1 MQSESARY
9 QMTQP
14 PQRTRRPRIPGGGE
28 PRGRYWTDLRVRHTA
43 RDPVAADAAA
53 ARLIEAAEQLGF
65 DLELAKTRP
74 HAPSEPLPE

>member
-1 MQSESARY
+1 
-9 QMTQP
+9 
-14 PQRTRRPRIPGGGE
+14 
-28 PRGRYWTDLRVRHTA
+28 
-43 RDPVAADAAA
+43 VAADAAV